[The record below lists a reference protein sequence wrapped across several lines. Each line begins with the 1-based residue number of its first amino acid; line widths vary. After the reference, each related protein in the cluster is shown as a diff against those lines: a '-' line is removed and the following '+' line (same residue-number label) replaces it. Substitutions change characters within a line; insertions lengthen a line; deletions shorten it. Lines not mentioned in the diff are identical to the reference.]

1 MTLDNATQIEFWNG
15 ETGRNWVTHDA
26 LMEAMLQPL
35 GESVIDTL
43 APQPG
48 AHVLDIGCG
57 DGALMLALRDLGCD
71 VRGIEIDGASVERC
85 VSQGLSVVQ
94 GDADRDLHD
103 YPDKGFDYA
112 VLSQTLQ
119 TAVRPDRMLDELR
132 RVGTRAFVSFP
143 NFAHWR
149 TRAALMFGGRMPV
162 TRSIPVSWYET
173 QNIHHVTI
181 SDFRDLA
188 REKAATIERDWYFA
202 SRGPIGRTGANARAE
217 FAVFELSR

>member
-1 MTLDNATQIEFWNG
+1 MTLRADLA
-15 ETGRNWVTHDA
+15 
-26 LMEAMLQPL
+26 
-35 GESVIDTL
+35 VIADHV
-43 APQPG
+43 APG
-48 AHVLDIGCG
+48 SRVLDIGCG
-57 DGALMLALRDLGCD
+57 DGALMLALREMQCD

-85 VSQGLSVVQ
+85 VAQGLSVVQ
-94 GDADRDLHD
+94 GDADRDLRD

-112 VLSQTLQ
+112 GLSQTLQ
-119 TAVRPDRMLDELR
+119 TAVRPDRMLDELL

-202 SRGPIGRTGANARAE
+202 SRGPIGRRGANARAE